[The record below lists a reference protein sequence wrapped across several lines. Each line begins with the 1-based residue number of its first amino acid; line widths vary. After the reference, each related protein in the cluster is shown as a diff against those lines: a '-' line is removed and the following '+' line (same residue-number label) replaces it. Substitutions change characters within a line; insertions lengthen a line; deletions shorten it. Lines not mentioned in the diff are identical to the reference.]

1 MHTQV
6 SRKLSVLR
14 QPDGA
19 SAIAPWAIVLAGGEG
34 LRLRPLVRQLCGDD
48 ARSSLR
54 RSSGSKSLLGHT
66 PAQRILAQSQDRGT
80 AAGILFLAHWIHSQ
94 DPRALRQGSRGQ
106 WEELIPVV
114 SVFALQG
121 FLAPYT
127 ERSPGDDLQAPLP
140 DFPLTARAN
149 SKGIIPDAP
158 QGGLNL
164 PARRGFS
171 SKVHQGNV
179 SLCGE
184 EALFHFVGARLDG
197 DSVSALPL
205 VGEFSQ
211 FVGKN
216 TGELLGLGG

>member
-1 MHTQV
+1 MVPWKYGFKSIKSINKITLVEKMPLTTRNISSPREYGFYSNVNRYVDHPRWSQATERRLGELTK
-6 SRKLSVLR
+6 RK
-14 QPDGA
+14 
-19 SAIAPWAIVLAGGEG
+19 
-34 LRLRPLVRQLCGDD
+34 
-48 ARSSLR
+48 
-54 RSSGSKSLLGHT
+54 T
-66 PAQRILAQSQDRGT
+66 
-80 AAGILFLAHWIHSQ
+80 
-94 DPRALRQGSRGQ
+94 SRGQ

-121 FLAPYT
+121 FLAPYA

-140 DFPLTARAN
+140 DFPLTASAN
-149 SKGIIPDAP
+149 SKGFIPDAF

-164 PARRGFS
+164 SARRGLS

-184 EALFHFVGARLDG
+184 EALLDFVGAGLDG

-205 VGEFSQ
+205 VGEFGQ